1 MTAAQVPP
9 PPEVTPPDLP
19 LPGFRAVAAIKNN
32 PIEAMPRGVYEG
44 PAVNQSLLG
53 KQLLWVA
60 DPDGV
65 KTVLLDEVENFPK
78 GFVQRRV
85 LKPITGDGLLTSE
98 GAHWK
103 FQRRAAAPE
112 FTPSKALAF
121 TPVFAG
127 AAEAA
132 VRSLNIDLDAAGGR
146 ARIDVAEVMT
156 ATTFK
161 VIGDALMSG
170 AEGVDIVPFSYAL
183 LAYKATMGRATWFDV
198 LGLPAWL
205 PRPAYFK
212 GWAHLRRIRAMA
224 GGLVRRRRRALAK
237 KGAPEKPDLLDL
249 LMLAADPESGEGLS
263 RADLTDN
270 VVTLASAG
278 HETTT
283 LALTW
288 ALYLLA
294 LHPEIQER
302 AAEEARSVLGD
313 RDARP
318 EDVAKLVLSRTI
330 IEESMRL
337 YTPTP
342 IMTRTAR
349 EATTVAGVPVRKGG
363 HVALAL
369 YAMHRRPDL
378 WENPNAFDPSRF
390 LPEKAK
396 GRHRFQYAPFGGGP
410 RVCIGATF
418 AMAEAAVILST
429 VLRSFRFE
437 PDPHEVVTLKHVIT
451 LRPANGMPLW
461 VSRRLSQAVRK
472 PPTASTTGT
481 NTRTQR

>member
-1 MTAAQVPP
+1 METAARVRADLTAAPAVPP
-9 PPEVTPPDLP
+9 PPAVVPPDRP
-19 LPGFRAVAAIKNN
+19 LPGLRAVAAIKNN
-32 PIEAMPRGVYEG
+32 PIEAMPRGVFEG
-44 PAVNQSLLG
+44 PVVDQSLLG

-98 GAHWK
+98 GPHWK

-112 FTPSKALAF
+112 FTPAKALAF

-127 AAEAA
+127 ASAQA
-132 VRSLNIDLDAAGGR
+132 VATFREGIAGKDR

-161 VIGDALMSG
+161 VIADALMSG
-170 AEGVDIVPFSYAL
+170 EGLDPGRFSRAL

-205 PRPAYFK
+205 PRPAYVK
-212 GWAHLRRIRAMA
+212 GWSSLRRIRTMA
-224 GGLVRRRRRALAK
+224 GDLVRRRQRRRAEA
-237 KGAPEKPDLLDL
+237 GDPAAPDLLDL
-249 LMLAADPESGEGLS
+249 LMGAKDPESGEGLL
-263 RADLTDN
+263 REDLIDN

-313 RDARP
+313 RDAQP
-318 EDVAKLVLSRTI
+318 EDVAKLVLSRCI
-330 IEESMRL
+330 VEESMRL

-349 EATTVAGVPVRKGG
+349 EATTVSGVPVRKGG
-363 HVALAL
+363 NVALAL

-378 WENPNAFDPSRF
+378 WENPDVFDPSRF
-390 LPEKAK
+390 LPEKAR
-396 GRHRFQYAPFGGGP
+396 GRHRFQFVPFGGGP
-410 RVCIGATF
+410 RVCIGASF

-429 VLRSFRFE
+429 VLRDFRFE
-437 PDPHEVVTLKHVIT
+437 PDSEEVVRLKHVIT

-461 VSRRLSQAVRK
+461 VSRRA
-472 PPTASTTGT
+472 
-481 NTRTQR
+481 